1 MQCSMIRNY
10 YTDLL
15 LFEFYPCSRFL
26 KKTAGSHRLIQKPS
40 VRIGFPFCAF
50 NFTDFSIISIEN
62 LIIML
67 VFIEK
72 NGLLSFET
80 CFLQISKIHRRRF
93 NDKRISIFSSGIFN

>member
-67 VFIEK
+67 VFIGKKWFAKFRNLFSK
-72 NGLLSFET
+72 NF
-80 CFLQISKIHRRRF
+80 
-93 NDKRISIFSSGIFN
+93 